1 MELLEIVR
9 QHAELLDRTLKYER
23 DYAFDYF
30 GFKALISFFF
40 FFSPCNLMRVCV
52 RMRARLRLGLLLR
65 LQSTICF
72 IFSSF
77 FLSRL
82 LLLLPLAG
90 VGAVAETL
98 CLLQHLQQML
108 T

>member
-1 MELLEIVR
+1 VF
-9 QHAELLDRTLKYER
+9 ACER
-23 DYAFDYF
+23 DYALDYFF
-30 GFKALISFFF
+30 GFKVLFALFFF
-40 FFSPCNLMRVCV
+40 
-52 RMRARLRLGLLLR
+52 
-65 LQSTICF
+65 
-72 IFSSF
+72 SF